1 MVVFYTFSSDKTVN
15 NREKMALLCAL
26 LHFAHG
32 YFTFTNEGE
41 LWYTIYVLLFYMI
54 LFTY

>member
-32 YFTFTNEGE
+32 Y
-41 LWYTIYVLLFYMI
+41 YTGV
-54 LFTY
+54 TTETPDK

>member
-32 YFTFTNEGE
+32 Y
-41 LWYTIYVLLFYMI
+41 YKKYMEVYFEF
-54 LFTY
+54 L

>member
-26 LHFAHG
+26 RILLMAISNHKG
-32 YFTFTNEGE
+32 V
-41 LWYTIYVLLFYMI
+41 VL
-54 LFTY
+54 

>member
-32 YFTFTNEGE
+32 Y
-41 LWYTIYVLLFYMI
+41 YTAKRRLLLYFYAKKAKI
-54 LFTY
+54 S

>member
-32 YFTFTNEGE
+32 YICDETEEKNA
-41 LWYTIYVLLFYMI
+41 
-54 LFTY
+54 